1 VTERPPDGD
10 QQPEE
15 FLGEPR
21 WPLMLALLGFIAL
34 TIGLRIMVPSRPA
47 VGADWLV
54 PTVEIGLLIALLAA
68 DQRSTQLRAVW
79 LRRVAVALILALA
92 VAGIWSTVVLI
103 DALITGGPI
112 TNSASSLLA
121 SGALVW
127 VGNNLIF
134 GLIYWSFDGGGPRAR
149 AIGRDPYPDFAF
161 AQHMSP
167 ELAPPGWRPQYVDY
181 FYLGLTNGTAFSPTD
196 TMPMAPWAK
205 LTMGVQA
212 MVSLLVVGL
221 VIARAVN
228 VFT

>member
-34 TIGLRIMVPSRPA
+34 TIGLRIAVPARPA

-68 DQRSTQLRAVW
+68 DQRSTQLRAIW

-149 AIGRDPYPDFAF
+149 ALGRDPYPDFAF
-161 AQHMSP
+161 PQHMSP

-212 MVSLLVVGL
+212 MISLLVVGL

>member
-1 VTERPPDGD
+1 MAEQRPGRETE
-10 QQPEE
+10 PEE

-21 WPLMLALLGFIAL
+21 WPLALALLGFIIL
-34 TIGLRIMVPSRPA
+34 TISLRILVPSRPS
-47 VGADWLV
+47 VGADWVV
-54 PTVEIGLLIALLAA
+54 PVIEIGLLVALLAA
-68 DQRSTQLRAVW
+68 DQHATHRRAVW

-92 VAGIWSTVVLI
+92 AGGIWSTGVLI
-103 DALITGGPI
+103 DALITGGAI

-121 SGALVW
+121 SGALIW
-127 VGNNLIF
+127 IGNNLIF

-149 AIGRDPYPDFAF
+149 ALGGDPYPDFAF
-161 AQHMSP
+161 PQFMNP

-212 MVSLLVVGL
+212 MISLLVVGL